1 MSPRELLLIA
11 RHRWWLLALTTSLS
25 LALAFLPSDGTP
37 AQYQAQVT
45 LARLNTANAE
55 AIRGTGVLGIVVP
68 DTLRLQALPRLI
80 ADETLLADAA
90 GRAGDGLTAEE
101 LDAATEVE
109 VFVDTQTA
117 TIDARAATEEEARHY
132 ANALA
137 ETLVERMRSD
147 YAASLEAAVGNLTAT
162 AAALES
168 RMAETAADLASDP
181 GDALLSARLDAL
193 SGALTDVVRSR
204 ELLVAA
210 AADPEASVTVIA
222 RSTSAASVAGGGL
235 SRGMLLAPVI
245 GLIVGLGL
253 AVVWQAIAG
262 VVLDAGHAERIAGAP
277 VLGDA
282 TTGIGGPAA
291 FAGLAAD
298 AVRSVRA
305 GEKPVLGVL
314 PGGLHPAGDAAEK
327 LAAALAEAGVS
338 AAVIDSG
345 ADIPTA
351 ADVVLVNGAN
361 PVASPSAL
369 ATPLT
374 GAFLVARRYETSA
387 ADLRRSA
394 ATLGTAG
401 IDLHGVALTE
411 RA

>member
-1 MSPRELLLIA
+1 MSPRELLLVA
-11 RHRWWLLALTTSLS
+11 RHRWWLLALTTGLS

-45 LARLNTANAE
+45 LGRFSTANAE
-55 AIRGTGVLGIVVP
+55 ALSGTGVLGVAVP
-68 DTLRLQALPRLI
+68 DSLRLQALPRLV
-80 ADETLLADAA
+80 ADETLLAEAA
-90 GRAGDGLTAEE
+90 ARAGDGLTPEE

-117 TIDARAATEEEARHY
+117 TIDARAATAEEARRY

-137 ETLVERMRSD
+137 ETIVERMRSD
-147 YAASLEAAVGNLTAT
+147 YAASLEAAAANLTAT

-168 RMAETAADLASDP
+168 RMAETATALAADP

-193 SGALTDVVRSR
+193 SGALADVVRSR
-204 ELLVAA
+204 ELLIVA
-210 AADPEASVTVIA
+210 AADPESWVTEIA
-222 RSTSAASVAGGGL
+222 RTSSAVSVGGGGL

-245 GLIVGLGL
+245 GLIAGLGL

-282 TTGIGGPAA
+282 TTGISGPAA

-298 AVRSVRA
+298 AVRAVRA

-314 PGGLHPAGDAAEK
+314 PGGLHPAGDAAER

-338 AAVIDSG
+338 AAVIDAGS
-345 ADIPTA
+345 DVPTA

-361 PVASPSAL
+361 PAASPSAL

-374 GAFLVARRYETSA
+374 GAFLVARRYATSA